1 MSPIIA
7 WLAAAGA
14 FLALDLLWLGVVA
27 RNFYWTQLG
36 DLVRDKPDLG
46 VAALF
51 YAGYVAGVVFFAI
64 MPALQTGGVWR
75 AVLLGALLGLFGY
88 GTYDLTNLATLK
100 GYPPLLAAVDIAWGT
115 FLTAA
120 ASAAGFLAVQ
130 RFAAGS

>member
-1 MSPIIA
+1 MSQIIA